1 MSRFVRPTV
10 QNLQNIKVYCHSRWR
25 KAALSHILDQKKGR
39 VMRENSSKRISRE
52 LFFAFINRLTNLNLK
67 RCFCGCF
74 SGDVFLCLCCLLKNK
89 NPPDCPTF
97 SLFCHHWSP
106 FQVCAW
112 QPRVYLEFTVSS
124 VTPFLPSSPPSSP
137 PLLTLS
143 GDTPHGCTNVG
154 GGLRGGAEPIRAPG
168 CYSCHALVQW
178 EAEL

>member
-10 QNLQNIKVYCHSRWR
+10 QNLQNIKVYSHSRWR

-39 VMRENSSKRISRE
+39 VMWENSSKRISRE

-137 PLLTLS
+137 PPLNPLRRHTTWLYKC
-143 GDTPHGCTNVG
+143 GR
-154 GGLRGGAEPIRAPG
+154 GLARGAEPIRAPG